1 MPLFICRFC
10 ASERKNIIS
19 LRSHEC
25 TCPSNLNRNYKN
37 GMTGKKGTNQ
47 YLKADKLG
55 LPRPITTEA
64 TRNKI
69 IEALTGRKHSQ
80 ESKDK
85 ISRARLK
92 YLTENPDKVPYLLNH
107 YSKGPSYPEKY
118 WKEIFDKYGV
128 KYTEQYRIH
137 LYQLD
142 FALIEEKIDIEIDGN
157 QHYSNEK
164 AIKRDIRRDEYLENL
179 GWKIIRIKW
188 SDYKKLVDKKDRINY
203 VKSIIDKIQT
213 NTNS

>member
-1 MPLFICRFC
+1 
-10 ASERKNIIS
+10 
-19 LRSHEC
+19 
-25 TCPSNLNRNYKN
+25 
-37 GMTGKKGTNQ
+37 MTGKKGTNQ